1 MSFDAIGKKVGV
13 SGLEGPEV
21 DMRAAARDL
30 NKPTKKYEENA
41 VSGFIRGA
49 GQADGPTAE
58 QAFDLFKAIGDLF
71 SGGQQPQRNGKEAA
85 NKFDLGAILSS
96 IFDFAGKQAEKSGA
110 LPPKEEHHVKGEE
123 RVEVSGETGDE
134 HFKAKGRAAAEAHA
148 KANAFSET
156 FIDGSGVGVRGGAEA
171 SAGVSAEAEGSITT
185 DIGSLDGKARV
196 SAEVYARLYGE
207 ARAGPDGVSAA
218 GKAEVGAM
226 ANADAETNLQI
237 ADGLIAG
244 HADAHAQAGA
254 GGKANAKAA
263 VTFDPPEAIIQAK
276 AESFAGARAGYSAK
290 GGIAGVG
297 YGVEAEVWAGAGAK
311 AEINGGLEKDGKFK
325 LQFSLGIAAGVGCMV
340 KINFEFDTKIFG
352 KVAGDIIGAVGG
364 VFGDLFGA
372 VAGLFDGGS
381 GDGKRAG
388 KAIGDAI
395 KQIAPLLG
403 DAAAKAAKEELG
415 PSGPGAK
422 ATKEDTSADATGPGA
437 KATKDH
443 ASSEKKDRPEPKKDS
458 SFKSEKH
465 GTLVEGTLS

>member
-1 MSFDAIGKKVGV
+1 MSFAAIGKKVGV

-21 DMRAAARDL
+21 DLRAAARDL

-244 HADAHAQAGA
+244 HADATRRLARVARRTPKPPSPSTRPKPSSRRRPSRSPVRARATRRRAASRAWATASRPRSGRAQARRPRST
-254 GGKANAKAA
+254 AA
-263 VTFDPPEAIIQAK
+263 SRRT
-276 AESFAGARAGYSAK
+276 
-290 GGIAGVG
+290 
-297 YGVEAEVWAGAGAK
+297 
-311 AEINGGLEKDGKFK
+311 
-325 LQFSLGIAAGVGCMV
+325 
-340 KINFEFDTKIFG
+340 
-352 KVAGDIIGAVGG
+352 
-364 VFGDLFGA
+364 
-372 VAGLFDGGS
+372 
-381 GDGKRAG
+381 
-388 KAIGDAI
+388 
-395 KQIAPLLG
+395 
-403 DAAAKAAKEELG
+403 
-415 PSGPGAK
+415 
-422 ATKEDTSADATGPGA
+422 
-437 KATKDH
+437 
-443 ASSEKKDRPEPKKDS
+443 ASSSCS
-458 SFKSEKH
+458 SRSA
-465 GTLVEGTLS
+465 SRRASAAW